1 MLVLPAIDL
10 RGGRCVR
17 LLQGRADRETVFGED
32 PLRTARMWAEGGAE
46 MLHVVDLDGAFG
58 GKPAHRDVILRMAR
72 GLDIPL
78 QVGGGIRDDET
89 AAAYLEGGVERVII
103 GTRALRD
110 PDGLA
115 ALCARYPGRIC
126 AGVDAKGGRVAVSG
140 WVEESE
146 TAALELAARL
156 GGMGLRAVIYTDISR
171 DGTLEGPN
179 IEATRAFAEA
189 CDAPVIASGGIGSL
203 DDVRAV
209 ATLPVEGMIIGR
221 ALYSGAVPLAEAIA
235 AAR

>member
-1 MLVLPAIDL
+1 
-10 RGGRCVR
+10 VR
-17 LLQGRADRETVFGED
+17 LVQGRADRETVFGED

-72 GLDIPL
+72 ALDIPL

-89 AAAYLEGGVERVII
+89 VAAYLEGGVERVII

-110 PDGLA
+110 PDWLA
-115 ALCARYPGRIC
+115 ALCARHPGRIC
-126 AGVDAKGGRVAVSG
+126 AGVDAKRGRVAVSG

-146 TAALELAARL
+146 TAALDLAARL
-156 GGMGLRAVIYTDISR
+156 KGMGLRAVVYTDVSR

-179 IEATRAFAEA
+179 LEATRAFAGA
-189 CDAPVIASGGIGSL
+189 CDAPVLASGGIGSL

-221 ALYSGAVPLAEAIA
+221 ALYTGAVTLSEAVA